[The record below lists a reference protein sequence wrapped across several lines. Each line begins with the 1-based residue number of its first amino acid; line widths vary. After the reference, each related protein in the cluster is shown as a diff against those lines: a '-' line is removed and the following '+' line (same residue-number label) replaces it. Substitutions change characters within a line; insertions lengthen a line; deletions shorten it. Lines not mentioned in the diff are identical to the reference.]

1 MIRSPQEL
9 SQSIK
14 SAIDHR
20 AVLFS
25 HIILALTITFHTLLA
40 PDSGSFERISAIAMS
55 LGVSVLIVFRV
66 FDLAKINNHPKT
78 YLLGYYTLIFFG
90 YVLLSDAATPYA
102 IGVFLVVFLTNLYY
116 GSRGVL
122 FTIGFFGVMTAVKY
136 VYLLQTTEFTLADK
150 LNVVVGFFIFTAI
163 ASFFINVQKVFD
175 WDRAQLHATVKEAFV
190 EQKRLRALINNMTES
205 VLVLDKEGI
214 IRLYNAAALALFN
227 TNNSLSDKPLDGFIK
242 LEEENGKIITAIDL
256 LPKDTKPII
265 RNDIRIRYSS
275 DDTASLSIVAT
286 PIRST
291 FGQERDEEGYVLT
304 MRDITHEKSL
314 EEERDEFISV
324 ISHELRTPVTV
335 AEAGVSNAL
344 LLAQKMPNA
353 EKLTKSLQTA
363 HDQSVFLA
371 NMLNDLTTFA
381 RAEKGTLE
389 MNLEEFN
396 PRELLENLKGDYI
409 AAVQAKGMNIK
420 TASDPSTPLV
430 MASNR
435 LYIREILQN
444 FITNAI
450 KYSDKGT
457 ITLSAKARDKGI
469 LYSVSDEGIGISTS
483 DQKKI
488 FQKFFRTEDYR
499 TRSTNGTGLGLY
511 IVKKLAKILDASF
524 EVQSEVGK
532 GSTFSLYVPDKSSV
546 LAAKKAA
553 DAAPVPTVH
562 KMPTNTPAPSSQPST
577 LPPAPA
583 LPITQV
589 TPRHPDPQ
597 PTLTPPIPT
606 PEPVVTASQ
615 PTPATSVAPAAPS
628 LPPTPTPNP
637 TLQKQG

>member
-1 MIRSPQEL
+1 MYNKFKHKGVNRLIRSPEEL
-9 SQSIK
+9 SSPIK
-14 SAIDHR
+14 SAVDRR
-20 AVLFS
+20 AVVFS
-25 HIILALTITFHTLLA
+25 HLLLA
-40 PDSGSFERISAIAMS
+40 FTVTLHTWLAPNVPAYQKYTA
-55 LGVSVLIVFRV
+55 LGLGIGFVCLILFRF
-66 FDLAKINNHPKT
+66 FDFARVNNRPKT
-78 YLLGYYTLIFFG
+78 YLVFYAIVIFIGIALI
-90 YVLLSDAATPYA
+90 SDPATPYA
-102 IGVFLVVFLTNLYY
+102 LGAFMMVFWMNLYY
-116 GSRGVL
+116 GSKGVMYA
-122 FTIGFFGVMTAVKY
+122 IGFFAFITISKY
-136 VYLLQTTEFTLADK
+136 FYLQSTIGLSYADK
-150 LNVVVGFFIFTAI
+150 LNIIATLLVFIAI
-163 ASFFINVQKVFD
+163 SSLFVNIQKVFD
-175 WDRAQLHATVKEAFV
+175 WDRARLKETIRESAV

-242 LEEENGKIITAIDL
+242 LEDEKGSIITTADL
-256 LPKDTKPII
+256 LPKNTRPIV
-265 RNDIRIRYSS
+265 RTDVVLRYSK
-275 DDTASLSIVAT
+275 DDAASLSIIST

-291 FGQERDEEGYVLT
+291 FGQERDEEGYVIT
-304 MRDITHEKSL
+304 MRDITREKSL

-344 LLAQKMPNA
+344 LLAKKIQGS

-389 MNLEEFN
+389 LNLESFD
-396 PRELLENLKGDYI
+396 PREMLSNLCNDYVT
-409 AAVQAKGMNIK
+409 AVRAKGMNII
-420 TASDPSTPLV
+420 TSADPSTPLL

-444 FITNAI
+444 FLTNAI

-457 ITLSAKARDKGI
+457 ITLSARAKDKGV
-469 LYSVSDEGIGISTS
+469 LYSVTDQGIGISVS
-483 DQKKI
+483 DQKKV
-488 FQKFFRTEDYR
+488 FEKFFRTEDYR

-532 GSTFSLYVPDKSSV
+532 GSTFSIYVPDKADA

-553 DAAPVPTVH
+553 EAVPVATTHVSSPAPVAASTVQ
-562 KMPTNTPAPSSQPST
+562 TPAPSAAATPQQ
-577 LPPAPA
+577 PPAAALSPA
-583 LPITQV
+583 PTQA
-589 TPRHPDPQ
+589 PSP
-597 PTLTPPIPT
+597 
-606 PEPVVTASQ
+606 
-615 PTPATSVAPAAPS
+615 PTPAAP
-628 LPPTPTPNP
+628 TQT
-637 TLQKQG
+637 Q

>member
-1 MIRSPQEL
+1 MMIRSPQEL

-14 SAIDHR
+14 SAIDQR

-40 PDSGSFERISAIAMS
+40 PDSGSFERISALVMSFGVIA
-55 LGVSVLIVFRV
+55 LIVLRV

-78 YLLGYYTLIFFG
+78 YLIGYYTLIFFG

-102 IGVFLVVFLTNLYY
+102 LGVFLVVFLTNLYY
-116 GSRGVL
+116 GGRGVI
-122 FTIGFFGVMTAVKY
+122 FTIGYFGVVTIVKY
-136 VYLLQTTEFTLADK
+136 VYLLQTTEFTITDK
-150 LNVVVGFFIFTAI
+150 LNVVVAFFVFTAI
-163 ASFFINVQKVFD
+163 ASFFMNVQKVFD
-175 WDRAQLHATVKEAFV
+175 WDRAQLHTTIKEAVV

-205 VLVLDKEGI
+205 VLVLDKEGV

-242 LEEENGKIITAIDL
+242 LEEENGKIVTALDL

-265 RNDIRIRYSS
+265 RNDIRLRYNT

-344 LLAQKMPNA
+344 LLAQKLPNS
-353 EKLTKSLQTA
+353 EKLNKSLQTA

-396 PRELLENLKGDYI
+396 PRDLLENLKGDYV
-409 AAVQAKGMNIK
+409 AAIQAKGMTIK
-420 TASDPSTPLV
+420 TFADPSTPLMMV
-430 MASNR
+430 SNR

-457 ITLSAKARDKGI
+457 ITLSARARDKGI
-469 LYSVSDEGIGISTS
+469 LYSVSDQGIGISTS

-511 IVKKLAKILDASF
+511 IVKKLAKLLDASF
-524 EVQSEVGK
+524 EVQSEVGR
-532 GSTFSLYVPDKSSV
+532 GSTFSLYVPDKSDV
-546 LAAKKAA
+546 LNAKKAA
-553 DAAPVPTVH
+553 NAAPVPSIH
-562 KMPTNTPAPSSQPST
+562 KIPTDGVAPSAPAPSVPVT
-577 LPPAPA
+577 PA
-583 LPITQV
+583 LPITQLSTRR
-589 TPRHPDPQ
+589 TPSSADTAPLPAEAAVSPQ
-597 PTLTPPIPT
+597 AATPTTPPVPS
-606 PEPVVTASQ
+606 PAPV
-615 PTPATSVAPAAPS
+615 
-628 LPPTPTPNP
+628 
-637 TLQKQG
+637 LQKQG